1 MIAVPMS
8 IGTLFFFSILLL
20 LWRKFH
26 PRTFHKVVDSIPFF
40 GCFGRWRKTRE
51 KNKQVRRMRSLGILT
66 GDNDGLSGPVT
77 GGTDTY
83 ARHLKKFEDD
93 AARAREKMS
102 FETPTRTPAS
112 PYTPGGKSRRS
123 NSITAL
129 PKFGSPWKSPK
140 HSTPLTESHDA
151 IPLNPSPMRNGARAY
166 GPFKRTNPED
176 TDSLQSWEEKW
187 YALGSE
193 HGTPRSIMKATTGVN
208 EIGGHGMQSIDEFE
222 AESGPGQSWR
232 KLV

>member
-1 MIAVPMS
+1 MS
-8 IGTLFFFSILLL
+8 VGMLLFFSILML
-20 LWRKFH
+20 LWRKYH
-26 PRTFHKVVDSIPFF
+26 PRTFHKVLDSIPFC

-66 GDNDGLSGPVT
+66 SDNAGLTGSGT
-77 GGTDTY
+77 GATDTY

-102 FETPTRTPAS
+102 FETPTHTPGS
-112 PYTPGGKSRRS
+112 PYTPGRKSRRS

-129 PKFGSPWKSPK
+129 PKIGSPWKSPK
-140 HSTPLTESHDA
+140 HSTPSNQSHDA
-151 IPLNPSPMRNGARAY
+151 IPLNASPIHNGARAY
-166 GPFKRTNPED
+166 GPFKRTRAE

-193 HGTPRSIMKATTGVN
+193 HGTQGTPSSTITSAKSGTKN
-208 EIGGHGMQSIDEFE
+208 EGHGMQSIDEFE
-222 AESGPGQSWR
+222 AQSGPGQSWR

>member
-1 MIAVPMS
+1 MI
-8 IGTLFFFSILLL
+8 L
-20 LWRKFH
+20 LWRKCH
-26 PRTFHKVVDSIPFF
+26 PRTFHKVLDSIPFC

-66 GDNDGLSGPVT
+66 GDSDGLSGSGT
-77 GGTDTY
+77 GATDTY

-102 FETPTRTPAS
+102 FETPTRTPGS
-112 PYTPGGKSRRS
+112 PYTPGRKSRRS

-129 PKFGSPWKSPK
+129 PKIGSPWKSPK
-140 HSTPLTESHDA
+140 PSTSTPSNESHDA
-151 IPLNPSPMRNGARAY
+151 IPLNTSPIHNGTRAY
-166 GPFKRTNPED
+166 GPFKRSHPE

-193 HGTPRSIMKATTGVN
+193 QGTHETPSSTIKPTILGTKN
-208 EIGGHGMQSIDEFE
+208 GGHGMQSIDEFE

>member
-1 MIAVPMS
+1 MS
-8 IGTLFFFSILLL
+8 IGTLLFFSLLML
-20 LWRKFH
+20 LWRKYH

-66 GDNDGLSGPVT
+66 GENAGMSGSVT
-77 GGTDTY
+77 GAIDTY

-112 PYTPGGKSRRS
+112 PYTPGRKSRRS

-129 PKFGSPWKSPK
+129 PKIGSPWKSPK
-140 HSTPLTESHDA
+140 PSTPSNESHDA
-151 IPLNPSPMRNGARAY
+151 IPLNSSPMRNGARAY
-166 GPFKRTNPED
+166 GPFKRTYPDE

-193 HGTPRSIMKATTGVN
+193 HGTPSSTTKPTIVGSKI
-208 EIGGHGMQSIDEFE
+208 EGHGMQSKDEFE